1 MKVYKNNA
9 CPQKFTPVVDSL
21 ITKIESILPDRID
34 DLSIYTWIDLYEQME
49 GLKLVLSLCMKGN
62 TLTGKKVHFEK
73 HITFP
78 CYISEFCNTPE
89 GTDALMSAIHPIL
102 ISELLQ
108 IVALSKTGSFV
119 YKNGVVGN
127 ELEDLFTTSRG
138 V

>member
-1 MKVYKNNA
+1 MKVFKNNA

-21 ITKIESILPDRID
+21 IAKIESILPDKID
-34 DLSIYTWIDLYEQME
+34 DLSIYTWIDFYEQME
-49 GLKLVLSLCMKGN
+49 GLRLVLSLCMKGN

-89 GTDALMSAIHPIL
+89 GTDALISAIHPIL

-108 IVALSKTGSFV
+108 IVTLSKTDEFV
-119 YKNGVVGN
+119 YKDYVGG
-127 ELEDLFTTSRG
+127 ELEDLYT
-138 V
+138 VY

>member
-1 MKVYKNNA
+1 MKVDKNNA
-9 CPQKFTPVVDSL
+9 CPQKFTLVVDNL
-21 ITKIESILPDRID
+21 IAKIESILPDRID
-34 DLSIYTWIDLYEQME
+34 DLSIYAWIDFYEQTE

-89 GTDALMSAIHPIL
+89 GMEALKSAIHPIL

-108 IVALSKTGSFV
+108 IISLSKTGEFV
-119 YKNGVVGN
+119 YKDYVGG
-127 ELEDLFTTSRG
+127 ELEDLYT
-138 V
+138 VY

>member
-1 MKVYKNNA
+1 MKVFKNNT

-21 ITKIESILPDRID
+21 IAKIESILPDRID
-34 DLSIYTWIDLYEQME
+34 DLSIYTWIDFYEQAE
-49 GLKLVLSLCMKGN
+49 GLRLVLSLCMKGN

-89 GTDALMSAIHPIL
+89 GKDALMSAIHPIL

-108 IVALSKTGSFV
+108 IITLSKTGEFV
-119 YKNGVVGN
+119 YKDYVGG
-127 ELEDLFTTSRG
+127 ELEDLYT
-138 V
+138 VY